1 MLSGEGAD
9 IIEQAKV
16 GLVCKPGDYKELT
29 KNVLKLKN
37 LDKKKSRR
45 HGREWPN
52 IFKSIFSKR
61 NAPEQTQ
68 CNSL

>member
-37 LDKKKSRR
+37 LDKKSRR
-45 HGREWPN
+45 HG
-52 IFKSIFSKR
+52 
-61 NAPEQTQ
+61 
-68 CNSL
+68 